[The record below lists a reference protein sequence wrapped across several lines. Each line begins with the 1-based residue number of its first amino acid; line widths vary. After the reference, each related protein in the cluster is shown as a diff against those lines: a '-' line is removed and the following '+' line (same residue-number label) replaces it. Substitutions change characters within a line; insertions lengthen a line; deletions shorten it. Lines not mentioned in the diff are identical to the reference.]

1 MREKPAKDGSLK
13 GIDLKLLYSTIVLVA
28 LGLIMVTSASQ
39 IIGHERFSSAFVF
52 MQQHAIRIVLGL
64 CALLFLMRIDFK
76 RYKKLAPWLLIVS
89 FALLIALFVWGIQVR
104 GAKRWLRIY
113 KFNMQPV
120 EFAKLA
126 LVIFL
131 SAKLSDGGFK
141 RDEFKKGFLPL
152 LAVCVTMSAVVAL
165 QPNFSNAIFIMM
177 ISFILL
183 FIGGCRVHHV
193 LLSGFGLSLAAVPL
207 LMHVDHIWKRV
218 GVLLGSGVPEAGYHV
233 EQSLIA
239 LGSGFITGRGPGAS
253 YQKYHFLPDAH
264 TDFISSI
271 IGEELG
277 LIGTIL
283 VLSLFVFILVRSIR
297 AAERSPNEFGYIL
310 SLGLGL
316 CLFMSAMINIGM
328 TLGIVPVAG
337 LPLSFVSFGGS
348 SLITSLAAVGILLNI
363 SAQGRNR
370 PRRAVGSR
378 SGRAPRKGV
387 YAVRSR
393 YAGRGR

>member
-1 MREKPAKDGSLK
+1 LREKPAKDGSLK

-28 LGLIMVTSASQ
+28 LGLVMVTSASQ
-39 IIGHERFSSAFVF
+39 IIGHERFSSAFIF
-52 MQQHAIRIVLGL
+52 MQQHAIRIALGL
-64 CALLFLMRIDFK
+64 CMLIFLMRVDFK
-76 RYKKLAPWLLIVS
+76 RYQKLAPWLLIVS
-89 FALLIALFVWGIQVR
+89 FALLIALFIWGIQVR

-131 SAKLSDGGFK
+131 SAKLSDGGFQ

-152 LAVCVTMSAVVAL
+152 LAVCATMSAVVAL
-165 QPNFSNAIFIMM
+165 QPNFSNAIFIMA
-177 ISFILL
+177 ISFLLL
-183 FIGGCRVHHV
+183 FIGGCRFHHV
-193 LLSGFGLSLAAVPL
+193 LLSGLGISLAAVPL

-218 GVLLGSGVPEAGYHV
+218 SVLLGSGVPEASYHI

-239 LGSGFITGRGPGAS
+239 LGSGFVMGRGPGAS

-264 TDFISSI
+264 TDFIFSI

-277 LIGTIL
+277 FIGTML
-283 VLSLFVFILVRSIR
+283 VLSLFVFILVRSVR

-316 CLFMSAMINIGM
+316 SLFMSAVINIGM
-328 TLGIVPVAG
+328 TLGIIPVAG
-337 LPLSFVSFGGS
+337 LPLPFVSFGGS
-348 SLITSLAAVGILLNI
+348 SLITSLAAIGILLNI
-363 SAQGRNR
+363 SAQGMNR
-370 PRRAVGSR
+370 PRKAVRVQDRRASR
-378 SGRAPRKGV
+378 KSV